1 MTEKKIAAQDKKDS
15 KPEASLKELAE
26 KNSHK
31 KKSNTKAEQE
41 MPDSEKSHKSSSS
54 SNVIVYLLILIVFAV
69 SAGGLYF
76 LWQKQQQELSLQ
88 QSSLQNITQ
97 QISALAQQQKNAE
110 QTKQQLAELANS
122 NQARINTINNN
133 QENLH
138 NNITK
143 LVQDNHQ
150 LRSDWLMA
158 EAEYLIQ
165 IANHRLLLEKDIA
178 TAMVA
183 LKAADTR
190 LAEISDPSLLSI
202 RTVLAN
208 DIQILENIKQVD
220 LAGISVKITA
230 MANNIPNLPLN
241 TPEPENYKAA
251 QEETIKETSKVTSL
265 KDLPAAM
272 WNDIKSLVVIRN
284 HQKPLQPLLAPSQHF
299 FLQQNLALTL
309 EQARLALLNGDNA
322 IFQERLLTAE
332 KWIKDYFDTEHNVSR
347 NMLASIT
354 EMRQTD
360 INPGLPD
367 ISSAFSLIKKYRLD
381 GQQPKPPVT
390 KNIEKS

>member
-1 MTEKKIAAQDKKDS
+1 MTEKKTAEKDNTVS

-26 KNSHK
+26 KNSHN
-31 KKSNTKAEQE
+31 KKSSANTKHTV
-41 MPDSEKSHKSSSS
+41 PDSEKSQQPSSP
-54 SNVIVYLLILIVFAV
+54 SNFIAYLLIVVVLAV
-69 SAGGLYF
+69 SGGGLYF
-76 LWQKQQQELSLQ
+76 LWQKQQQDLTHQ
-88 QSSLQNITQ
+88 QASLQNINQ
-97 QISALAQQQKNAE
+97 QISDLAQQQQNAE
-110 QTKQQLAELANS
+110 QIKQQLVELANS
-122 NQARINTINNN
+122 NKQKIDTINNN

-165 IANHRLLLEKDIA
+165 IANHRLLLEKDVTTA
-178 TAMVA
+178 TAA
-183 LKAADTR
+183 LKAADNR

-202 RTVLAN
+202 RKVLAN

-220 LAGISVKITA
+220 LAGLSVKITA
-230 MANNIPNLPLN
+230 MKNNIPNLPLN
-241 TPEPENYKAA
+241 TPEPENYRAT
-251 QEETIKETSKVTSL
+251 QEETTKETSKVSSL

-272 WNDIKSLVVIRN
+272 WNDIKNLVVIRN

-322 IFQERLLTAE
+322 IFQERLQTAE

-381 GQQPKPPVT
+381 GQQPKSPVAQI
-390 KNIEKS
+390 KEKS